1 MLKLVCESHLR
12 SLRVF
17 KLVDN
22 AGRRGD
28 KITKIRVVRIIEIQK
43 KRFRIQYKNQN
54 ARTSTN

>member
-1 MLKLVCESHLR
+1 MSGVMLKLVCESHLR

-28 KITKIRVVRIIEIQK
+28 KITKIRVVRIIDK
-43 KRFRIQYKNQN
+43 GN
-54 ARTSTN
+54 